1 MTWHMTLFCLWF
13 GKMSKHFE
21 IIFYLCQLVDIHSR
35 GGTDNTSFQKY
46 FWIVEIFHQI
56 YILRMWSDLNYCIRQ
71 HCYNY
76 TKHRLA
82 LKLHKTNSFKI
93 WIPRV
98 IFFNCD
104 LFSIAVKEHLLW
116 INWSSAHF
124 HSMANVP
131 LGWWLLVLA
140 V

>member
-1 MTWHMTLFCLWF
+1 
-13 GKMSKHFE
+13 MSKHFE

-93 WIPRV
+93 WIPNQVLNVSVKMYLKTFCKVEFRTIWRSVQGSSGRHFLHVHKSSVSSFV
-98 IFFNCD
+98 IYTSYF
-104 LFSIAVKEHLLW
+104 L
-116 INWSSAHF
+116 
-124 HSMANVP
+124 
-131 LGWWLLVLA
+131 
-140 V
+140 